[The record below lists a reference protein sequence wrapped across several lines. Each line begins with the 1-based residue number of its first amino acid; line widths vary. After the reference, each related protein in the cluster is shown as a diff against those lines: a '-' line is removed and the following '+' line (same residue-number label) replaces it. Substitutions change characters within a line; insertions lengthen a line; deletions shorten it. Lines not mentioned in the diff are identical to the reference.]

1 MILTAEDDEEEDR
14 GGRYSISVYG
24 MYNRRDCQYVRG
36 YRRRVGV
43 PIYNCYVNR
52 ASFVPIYSNV
62 YRVLRNRKTRKRRR
76 F

>member
-1 MILTAEDDEEEDR
+1 MILTANVNEEEDR

-24 MYNRRDCQYVRG
+24 MYKQQDCQYVRG
-36 YRRRVGV
+36 YRRRVGA
-43 PIYNCYVNR
+43 PIYNRCVNR
-52 ASFVPIYSNV
+52 ALFVPIYSNV